1 VDWFR
6 NDCRRDGS
14 GAQGC
19 VRNDIHAQDR
29 FRVCQQTVFIEQ
41 KKTQPPSGITKPHHL
56 DACSGTQDFL
66 PETRPA
72 TSRKENIENKN
83 MTPNKK

>member
-41 KKTQPPSGITKPHHL
+41 KKNPNLQAVSQNRIISTPVQVLRTFYPKL
-56 DACSGTQDFL
+56 AL
-66 PETRPA
+66 PLRE
-72 TSRKENIENKN
+72 
-83 MTPNKK
+83 KKTLKIKT